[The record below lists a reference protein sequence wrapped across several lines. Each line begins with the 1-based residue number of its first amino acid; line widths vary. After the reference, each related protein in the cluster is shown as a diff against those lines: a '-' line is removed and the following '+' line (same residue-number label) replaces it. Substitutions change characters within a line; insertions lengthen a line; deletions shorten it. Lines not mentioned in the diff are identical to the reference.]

1 MGLIKKHIADG
12 VNFNYLETGKFKTGC
27 LSVNFIAPLDA
38 GTAAKNALIPAIL
51 MRGSEKYPNM
61 AEINKKLDYLYASG
75 MHARTSKRGEMQI
88 FGIGAS
94 MLDSAYTIDGEDLIS
109 EVTEVLEDILFH
121 PVLKD
126 GAFDAAYT
134 ESEKNNLIDAIN
146 GKVNNKAVWART
158 RCIEEMCKNE
168 RFGLSETGTVEDV
181 QACTA
186 ESVYAQYRYML
197 ENYPVE
203 IFFVGQCDADALAA
217 KLAAMFAGIKRT
229 PMPIP
234 KTEIIRAASEVRRV
248 TEDMPVNQG
257 KLTIGFRSGV
267 TLAEPEYPAMMMF
280 NEIFGGGVT
289 SKLFM
294 NVREKMSL
302 CYYCSSAPDA
312 TKGLMIVSSGVEVS
326 NREIAEKAIFDQLD
340 AVRRGDFTEDEQQSA
355 LLSLINGYR
364 ELSDSARGLETWYL
378 GRLLEG
384 MNNNPDDVVESLKAV
399 TRDEILA
406 AANRVTADTI
416 YFLNGTLTSDGEGDE
431 DDE

>member
-1 MGLIKKHIADG
+1 MGLYKKHIADG
-12 VNFNYLETGKFKTGC
+12 VNFNYLETGKFKTGF

-38 GTAAKNALIPAIL
+38 ATAAENALIPAIL
-51 MRGSEKYPNM
+51 MRGSEQYPNM

-75 MHARTSKRGEMQI
+75 MSSRNNKRGEMQI

-94 MLDSAYTIDGEDLIS
+94 MLDSAYTIGGEDLIS
-109 EVTEVLEDILFH
+109 EVTEVLADILFH
-121 PVLKD
+121 PVTKD

-158 RCIEEMCKNE
+158 RCIQEMCRNE
-168 RFGLSETGTVEDV
+168 RFGLSETGTVEEV
-181 QACTA
+181 QACTPA
-186 ESVYAQYRYML
+186 SVYEQYRYML

-217 KLAAMFAGIKRT
+217 KFAALFADVKRT
-229 PMPIP
+229 PLPIP
-234 KTEIIRAASEVRRV
+234 KTEIIREAKEVRTV

-267 TLAEPEYPAMMMF
+267 TLSEPEYPAMMMF

-312 TKGLMIVSSGVEVS
+312 TKGLMIVSSGIEVEK
-326 NREIAEKAIFDQLD
+326 REIAEKAIFDQLD
-340 AVRRGDFTEDEQQSA
+340 AVKRGDFTEDEQNSA

-384 MNNNPDDVVESLKAV
+384 MDNDPDDVVESLKAV
-399 TRDEILA
+399 TREQILA
-406 AANRVTADTI
+406 AANRVSCDTI
-416 YFLNGTLTSDGEGDE
+416 YFLNGTLKGE
-431 DDE
+431 DDGDDE